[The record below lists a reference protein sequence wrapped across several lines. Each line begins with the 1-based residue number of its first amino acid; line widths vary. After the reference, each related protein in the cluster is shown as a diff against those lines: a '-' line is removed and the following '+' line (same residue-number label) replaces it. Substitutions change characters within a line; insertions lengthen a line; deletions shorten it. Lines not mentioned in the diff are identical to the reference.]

1 MVCYKTY
8 KHMITDTHIVVYG
21 YNEEYQVVLDNELN
35 RMIYPVIYHRGSE
48 EECLNWINQQKEE
61 K

>member
-1 MVCYKTY
+1 
-8 KHMITDTHIVVYG
+8 MITDTHIVVYG